1 MTFEGP
7 QPTKLEYCISM
18 NAFDLLRRMPPEYG
32 IVINPGADV
41 GFDLPP
47 GGIQDIVKDFSL
59 GHS

>member
-1 MTFEGP
+1 
-7 QPTKLEYCISM
+7 M